1 MQVNPPPW
9 TQNSDIS
16 RTLRVFSRNF
26 DNINNISIKN
36 IFSAI
41 SLKVSAQNQIAIS
54 QYHSQFTDQVLHDE
68 NWSLPFVQFS
78 DMV

>member
-1 MQVNPPPW
+1 M
-9 TQNSDIS
+9 
-16 RTLRVFSRNF
+16 
-26 DNINNISIKN
+26 KN